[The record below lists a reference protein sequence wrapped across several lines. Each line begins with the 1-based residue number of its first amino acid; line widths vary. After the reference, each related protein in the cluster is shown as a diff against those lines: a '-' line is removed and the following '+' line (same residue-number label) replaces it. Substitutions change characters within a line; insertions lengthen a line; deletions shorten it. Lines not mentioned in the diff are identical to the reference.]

1 MEDAYHHVHENAGV
15 THHDVAEPS
24 PAMQH
29 PDEHVDADA
38 STAATAAAAIDATQA
53 STLQPWQ
60 QRRGKW
66 HPEEEAYIDRIIV
79 EFRAG
84 LLPLEDGTTLR
95 DFLSKLLKC
104 DPMRI
109 TKKFEGGNKLR
120 KQTFR
125 ASHHNADEA
134 ALHQM
139 RMELQ
144 VLESKFMERLERSQS
159 NSPQAV
165 ADRALAEERRAQGC
179 DLVDLYKK
187 CLLEHPDGFGERG
200 SSKRV
205 KLESAVGAGDRG
217 SSADAEALI
226 GNNNGMMDPM
236 QQIYHLQQLL
246 HQLQHTSTPESQ
258 KLQNDYNHN
267 IAMSNLISIQRMHL
281 DAKYKLIDMEYQL
294 GEMRQ
299 KNDERLDHQEELV
312 RGVRED
318 YDALGRQL
326 VEMRA
331 EIDSKYGR
339 KEQQEQ
345 EEEQKMEE
353 TAAYGDKEEDGK
365 EDKDELLM
373 V

>member
-29 PDEHVDADA
+29 PGEHVDADA

-246 HQLQHTSTPESQ
+246 HQLQHTSTPDT
-258 KLQNDYNHN
+258 N
-267 IAMSNLISIQRMHL
+267 
-281 DAKYKLIDMEYQL
+281 LIDMEYQL

-339 KEQQEQ
+339 KEQQQQE

-353 TAAYGDKEEDGK
+353 AAAYGDKEEDGK